1 MMLGDN
7 IEWELT
13 LREMEAHKGIISVK
27 PEPPL
32 RYVMGCD
39 IPLVGTF
46 PGCSSKYYRINSE
59 TGAAEEIS
67 EAEYKAVVK
76 L

>member
-7 IEWELT
+7 IEWKSG
-13 LREMEAHKGIISVK
+13 RKKSPHVYA
-27 PEPPL
+27 
-32 RYVMGCD
+32 MGCD
-39 IPLVGTF
+39 LSLVGTF

-67 EAEYKAVVK
+67 EAEYEARGVK